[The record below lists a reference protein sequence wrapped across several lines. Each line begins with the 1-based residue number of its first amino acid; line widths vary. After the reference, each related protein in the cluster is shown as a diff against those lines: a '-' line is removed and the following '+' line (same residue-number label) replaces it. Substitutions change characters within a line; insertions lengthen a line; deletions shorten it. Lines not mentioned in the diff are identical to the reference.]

1 MTRRMVELYSGSGNM
16 AAAFR
21 IAGYMTMTID
31 NDVKVC
37 PDYLAHIGNVTGKD
51 IRDYIGSPIDVIWAS
66 PPCQVFSIASKLSNN
81 WDHGKPKSE
90 EAYGGLATLADAI
103 RLITELSP
111 RFWYIENPRGMMR
124 KMPMMKWFPR
134 RTFTFCQYGDRAMKP
149 TDVWTNNQLWWPKM
163 CRNGSSC
170 HEPAPRGSKTGTQ
183 GKSGAKER
191 GTLPPLFCKEIEEVS
206 R

>member
-16 AAAFR
+16 AAAFKR
-21 IAGYMTMTID
+21 EGYKTMTID
-31 NDVKVC
+31 NDASMNPDLVVNIAKV
-37 PDYLAHIGNVTGKD
+37 DGKA
-51 IRDYIGSPIDVIWAS
+51 IRDFLGGPVDVLWAS
-66 PPCQVFSIASKLSNN
+66 PPCQVFSMAAKLSDH

-90 EAYGGLATLADAI
+90 KAYGGIANLADAI
-103 RLITELSP
+103 RLITELNP

-124 KMPMMKWFPR
+124 TLPMLRFFPR

-149 TDVWTNNQLWWPKM
+149 TDVWTNNQLWFPKI
-163 CRNGSSC
+163 CGPGDPC
-170 HEPAPRGSKTGTQ
+170 HEAAPRGSSTGTQ

-191 GTLPPLFCKEIEEVS
+191 GTLPPLFCKEIVEVS